1 MSEHIHLDDMQPGQV
16 FGSGTVT
23 VDADM
28 IRRFAAEY
36 DPQPFHLDDAAA
48 QGTLFRG
55 LAASGWHTSAL
66 TMRLLVDGGLP
77 IAGGVI
83 GAGMDELRWPAPV
96 RPGDVLHLRSEVLEV
111 RPSQSHPD
119 RGMAKVRITTLN
131 ARDEAV
137 QVAVA
142 NLVVPRRP
150 NSSEA

>member
-1 MSEHIHLDDMQPGQV
+1 MTEHIHLDDMQPGQV
-16 FGSGTVT
+16 FGSGTLT

-48 QGTLFRG
+48 RSTMFRG

-83 GAGMDELRWPAPV
+83 GAGMDELRWPTPV
-96 RPGDVLHLRSEVLEV
+96 RPGDVLRLRSEVLEV
-111 RPSQSHPD
+111 RPSQSRPD
-119 RGMAKVRITTLN
+119 RGMAKVRTTTLN

>member
-1 MSEHIHLDDMQPGQV
+1 MTEHIHLNDMQPGQV

-48 QGTLFRG
+48 QGTMFRG

-77 IAGGVI
+77 IASGVI
-83 GAGMDELRWPAPV
+83 GAGMDELRWPTPV
-96 RPGDVLHLRSEVLEV
+96 RPGDVLRLRSEVLEV
-111 RPSQSHPD
+111 RPSQSRPD

-150 NSSEA
+150 DNGEA